1 MSWVDRLKDIEF
13 TITCGDGKVF
23 KPLWKSGE
31 KSKDF
36 NTTKYD
42 FINVE
47 GSFIDRKKS
56 QSNTYPLIFW
66 FQGEDNIEQA
76 EAFEE
81 SANDSR
87 YWTVEH
93 PFYGTIKGQPNN
105 LKRSDTAYNVTEVLV
120 DFWESIIDDLPK
132 SSTSARDAISSKV
145 DSINILGLNSMTSKS
160 NPTSKA
166 ISLLANNLLLTKS
179 KFKPNTDSF
188 NNYQGIITKAS
199 TNVTLIVSDTLTS
212 FTDLQDVINAPAL
225 FATPVIQR
233 VQSFVSVYEVI
244 KLSIPSVFSKYNF
257 ESQSASMLAGA
268 CLAAVNPVES
278 DYITRDQVNDV
289 NVLITTA
296 YNDYLSFL
304 DEISVEVYNVEET
317 YSPDVAIQSAL
328 NELVNFTSKALFD
341 ISFDA
346 KQERLVELNSD
357 TNLIVLTHKYFGL
370 DADDKNILAFKE
382 TNNIK
387 NDELFKIPKGRV
399 IKYYS

>member
-1 MSWVDRLKDIEF
+1 MSWVDRLSDIEF

-31 KSKDF
+31 KSKEF

-47 GSFIDRKKS
+47 GSFIDRKQA
-56 QSNTYPLIFW
+56 QSNTYPLVFW
-66 FQGEDNIEQA
+66 FQGSDNIDQA
-76 EAFEE
+76 EAFEQ

-87 YWTVEH
+87 YWTIEH
-93 PFYGTIKGQPNN
+93 PFYGTIKGQPKN
-105 LKRSDTAYNVTEVLV
+105 LKRSDTAYNVTEVMV

-132 SSTSARDAISSKV
+132 SSVSARDSISSKV
-145 DSINILGLNSMTSKS
+145 DSINALGLNLITNKSKPTSKS
-160 NPTSKA
+160 
-166 ISLLANNLLLTKS
+166 ISLLRENLLLTPS
-179 KFKPNTDSF
+179 KFKPDSDSF
-188 NNYQGIITKAS
+188 NDYQGIIAKAS
-199 TNVTLIVSDTLTS
+199 TTVISIVSDTLTS
-212 FTDLQDVINAPAL
+212 FSDLQSVINAPAE
-225 FATPVIQR
+225 FTTSVAQRIQG
-233 VQSFVSVYEVI
+233 FVDVYDII
-244 KLSIPSVFSKYNF
+244 KVSIPSIFSKYNF

-268 CLAAVNPVES
+268 CLAAINPIET
-278 DYITRDQVNDV
+278 DYVTRDQVDSINQ
-289 NVLITTA
+289 LITKT
-296 YNDYLSFL
+296 YSNYLEFL
-304 DEISVEVYNVEET
+304 DAITVDIYNVDEA

-328 NELVNFTSKALFD
+328 NDLINFTSKALFD

-346 KQERLVELNSD
+346 KQERIVELTSD

-387 NDELFKIPKGRV
+387 NNELFKIPKGRV